1 MTVIP
6 AMITHDVIDP
16 VATGRWWAEQTDGE
30 ILAEND
36 GWFVVVGLP
45 SGLRLGFQR
54 VDVPT
59 PGKNRVHLDLEAA
72 DDLDAEVTRLEQAG
86 ARVVDRQRQGDFR
99 WIVLEDPAGNAFCVS
114 AAH

>member
-1 MTVIP
+1 MTVNP
-6 AMITHDVIDP
+6 AMITHDVVDP
-16 VATGRWWAEQTDGE
+16 VAVGRWWAEQAGFE

-45 SGLRLGFQR
+45 NGLRLGFQR
-54 VDVPT
+54 VDEPT

-72 DDLDAEVTRLEQAG
+72 GDLDAEVTRLEQAG
-86 ARVVDRQRQGDFR
+86 AHVVGRQQLGDFR
-99 WIVLEDPAGNAFCVS
+99 WIVLEDPAGNVFCVS